1 MSDNPPNDRY
11 QRSFDL
17 AILIAAHIL
26 LLPVWVV
33 LWTVVPLAI
42 WLGDCGHVLYGQTR
56 LGKDGR
62 PFKMLKFRTMVV
74 DAEAGAGAA
83 WASRQDKRQTV
94 VGKILRRYRIDEVP
108 QVINMLRGEMSI
120 VGPRPERPEL
130 HAGFEQST
138 PGFGRRLR
146 VRPGLA
152 GLAQVRGRYSTPPRD
167 KLRYDCLY
175 IERMSPLLDLKLLAA
190 SVWVTMRGY
199 PH

>member
-1 MSDNPPNDRY
+1 MSDIPPNDGYKRP
-11 QRSFDL
+11 FDL
-17 AILIAAHIL
+17 AILAAAHIL

-33 LWTVVPLAI
+33 LWTAVPLTI
-42 WLGDCGHVLYGQTR
+42 WLGDRGHVLYAQTR

-74 DAEAGAGAA
+74 EAEAGAGAV
-83 WASRQDKRQTV
+83 WARRQDTRQTR
-94 VGKILRRYRIDEVP
+94 VGKFLRRYRIDETP

-130 HAGFEQST
+130 HAEFERST

-146 VRPGLA
+146 VRPGLG
-152 GLAQVRGRYSTPPRD
+152 GLAQVRGRYSTRPRD

-175 IERMSPLLDLKLLAA
+175 IERMNPLLDLKLLAA

>member
-1 MSDNPPNDRY
+1 MSDTPPNDGYKRP
-11 QRSFDL
+11 FDL

-33 LWTVVPLAI
+33 LWTVVPLTI
-42 WLGDCGHVLYGQTR
+42 WLGDRGHVLYAQTR
-56 LGKDGR
+56 LGKDGL

-74 DAEAGAGAA
+74 EAEAGAGAV
-83 WASRQDKRQTV
+83 WARRQDTRQTR
-94 VGKILRRYRIDEVP
+94 VGKFLRRYRIDETP

-120 VGPRPERPEL
+120 VGPRPERPKL
-130 HAGFEQST
+130 HAEFERST

-152 GLAQVRGRYSTPPRD
+152 GLAQVRGRYSTRPRD

-175 IERMSPLLDLKLLAA
+175 IGRMNPLLDLKLLAA

>member
-1 MSDNPPNDRY
+1 M
-11 QRSFDL
+11 
-17 AILIAAHIL
+17 
-26 LLPVWVV
+26 
-33 LWTVVPLAI
+33 
-42 WLGDCGHVLYGQTR
+42 
-56 LGKDGR
+56 
-62 PFKMLKFRTMVV
+62 
-74 DAEAGAGAA
+74 
-83 WASRQDKRQTV
+83 
-94 VGKILRRYRIDEVP
+94 RRYRIDETP

-130 HAGFEQST
+130 HAEFERST

-152 GLAQVRGRYSTPPRD
+152 GLAQVRGRYSTRPRD

-175 IERMSPLLDLKLLAA
+175 IERMNPLLDLKLLAA

>member
-1 MSDNPPNDRY
+1 MSGRPPNDGY
-11 QRSFDL
+11 QRPFDL
-17 AILIAAHIL
+17 AVLIAGHIL
-26 LLPVWVV
+26 LLPIWVV
-33 LWTVVPLAI
+33 LWTAVPLAI
-42 WLGDCGHVLYGQTR
+42 WLGDRGQVLYGQTR

-62 PFKMLKFRTMVV
+62 PFTMLKFRTMVV
-74 DAEAGAGAA
+74 EAESGAGAV
-83 WASRQDKRQTV
+83 WASDEDERQTA
-94 VGKILRRYRIDEVP
+94 VGRILRRYRIDEVP
-108 QVINMLRGEMSI
+108 QVINMLRGEMSL

-130 HAGFEQST
+130 HAEFERAT

-175 IERMSPLLDLKLLAA
+175 VEKMGPLLDLKLLAA
-190 SVWVTMRGY
+190 SVWVTIRGY

>member
-1 MSDNPPNDRY
+1 MSDTPPNDGYKRP
-11 QRSFDL
+11 FDI
-17 AILIAAHIL
+17 AVLIAAHVL
-26 LLPVWVV
+26 LLPLWVV
-33 LWTVVPLAI
+33 LWTAVPLAI
-42 WLGDCGHVLYGQTR
+42 WLGDRGHVLYGQTR

-74 DAEAGAGAA
+74 GAEAGEGAV
-83 WASRQDKRQTV
+83 WADRQDERQTG
-94 VGKILRRYRIDEVP
+94 VGRILRRYRIDEAP

-130 HAGFEQST
+130 HAEFERST

-146 VRPGLA
+146 VKPGLA

-167 KLRYDCLY
+167 KLRYDCIY
-175 IERMSPLLDLKLLAA
+175 VERMGPLLDLKLLAA

>member
-1 MSDNPPNDRY
+1 MSDTPPKDGY
-11 QRSFDL
+11 KHPFDI
-17 AILIAAHIL
+17 AILVAAHIL

-33 LWTVVPLAI
+33 LWTVVPLVI
-42 WLGDCGHVLYGQTR
+42 WLGDRGHVLYGQTR

-83 WASRQDKRQTV
+83 WAIRQDERQTV
-94 VGKILRRYRIDEVP
+94 AGKILRRYRIDEAP

-130 HAGFEQST
+130 HAEFERST

-152 GLAQVRGRYSTPPRD
+152 GLAQMRGGYSTPPRD

-190 SVWVTMRGY
+190 SVWVTMRGH